1 VVCLQEF
8 AQYDDWRIPKNV
20 EIIEAA
26 VLQMEKRGR
35 GSPPYDPYTM
45 YYVAQ
50 ALYQV
55 GGEPWKRCYPILRDR
70 LVSSQMPDGEWPASS
85 QVSGAGLV
93 SGQAGVLYQT
103 AVACFVLAI
112 PNRYL
117 PILQEGK
124 IDSLRKQ
131 FEKQ

>member
-1 VVCLQEF
+1 
-8 AQYDDWRIPKNV
+8 
-20 EIIEAA
+20 
-26 VLQMEKRGR
+26 
-35 GSPPYDPYTM
+35 M

-55 GGEPWKRCYPILRDR
+55 GGEPWKRCYPLLRDR
-70 LVSSQMPDGEWPASS
+70 LISSQMHDANPENDGGWRSTGRVGGKP
-85 QVSGAGLV
+85 GM
-93 SGQAGVLYQT
+93 LYQT

-124 IDSLRKQ
+124 IDSLRKTVLRR
-131 FEKQ
+131 K